1 MFRLIGVLWF
11 ALLGANSALA
21 HPHIWVDVQ
30 YQAVV
35 DMPAIETLNATWSWD
50 VFTSLSLLE
59 AYDENADGKFTG
71 NERAQLLEGL
81 QNLKKDDY
89 FVQLKVAD
97 ETLKPASVTIS
108 DLGMKDKMLWMTL
121 KVTLPAPVNLET
133 TKLTMAFGDPEYYF
147 AMVPLEV
154 GLLELSGSLAESCT
168 PMEQDA
174 KELGIETWVALSCQ
188 P

>member
-1 MFRLIGVLWF
+1 LIGVLWF

-35 DMPAIETLNATWSWD
+35 DSPAIETLNATWSWD

-59 AYDENADGKFTG
+59 AYDENADGQFTG
-71 NERAQLLEGL
+71 NERAELLEGL

-97 ETLKPASVTIS
+97 KAIKPQSVTIS
-108 DLGMKDKMLWMTL
+108 DVGMKDKMLWMTL
-121 KVTLPAPVNLET
+121 KVRLATPVNLEKT
-133 TKLTMAFGDPEYYF
+133 TLSMAFGDPEYYF
-147 AMVPLEV
+147 AMVPSEA
-154 GLLELSGSLAESCT
+154 GLLRLSGALAEICT
-168 PMEQDA
+168 PIEEDA
-174 KELGIETWVALSCQ
+174 KELGIETWINLSCQ

>member
-1 MFRLIGVLWF
+1 LFRLIGVLWF

-35 DMPAIETLNATWSWD
+35 DAPTIETLNATWSWD

-59 AYDENADGKFTG
+59 AYDENADGQFTG
-71 NERAQLLEGL
+71 NERAELLEGL

-89 FVQLKVAD
+89 FVHLKVAGNAI
-97 ETLKPASVTIS
+97 KPKSVTIT
-108 DLGMKDKMLWMTL
+108 DFGMKDKMLWMTL
-121 KVTLPAPVNLET
+121 KVSLSTPINLEKT
-133 TKLTMAFGDPEYYF
+133 PLSMAFGDSEYYF
-147 AMVPLEV
+147 AMVPLEE
-154 GLLELSGSLAESCT
+154 GLLRLSGALAESCT
-168 PMEQDA
+168 PLDHDA
-174 KELGIETWVALSCQ
+174 KEQGIETWVDLSCQ